1 MSNAIYFICN
11 FLAKTKKLRYICSQ
25 IDFIIS
31 KTTINM
37 KRINLW
43 MPVAILICSLMMT
56 GLSSCNDVAD
66 NPGNR
71 DAQSRD
77 VGYDVDNVKMV
88 ESRDVSIKEILEDII
103 VDHDDLET
111 DEDLIYTEWGKEQ
124 LKDLQDDEQNTAS
137 TRAGLDGESGETKM
151 GIKYVTIRYKT
162 IGADGEETELSE
174 LIAYDKNAGGNDPTM
189 NPKNLVIGCHCTI
202 TSDAERPTN
211 FKKLDFNTD
220 VNMLT
225 LLSSSQKCL
234 VVIPDYEGYGST
246 SSTAHP
252 YCNRDVTAKQ
262 VIDGAK
268 AAVVWFE
275 ANVAK
280 LQSDWKTVAVGYSQ
294 GGAVAA
300 SIPSYYYAN
309 NLTGLDVIG
318 AVCGDGPYDPLAT
331 LKQYIKEDRLYM
343 PVAPALLLKGMVDTD
358 KQLMAL
364 GCTYKDFVTDKFYNT
379 GIFDWLKSKEYATDV
394 IQTKL
399 LEYSAKNGG
408 ESGFTMMAMYN
419 NEFKAYIPENIKE
432 GDKNWQLSNG
442 KGVNYCT
449 VDQCFKPEV
458 IEYFKSGTITGDVPE
473 AKLKALEQALE
484 KNSLTYGSWKP
495 SGAYPHAYHFF
506 HSTRDEVVPFCNY
519 ESVKAAW
526 GTNLFLGNPFESS
539 FCYLHLGTGANF
551 YVLRVINFTSNILNR
566 KWAPGETK

>member
-1 MSNAIYFICN
+1 
-11 FLAKTKKLRYICSQ
+11 
-25 IDFIIS
+25 
-31 KTTINM
+31 M
-37 KRINLW
+37 KRFNLW
-43 MPVAILICSLMMT
+43 MPIAVLICSFLMT
-56 GLSSCNDVAD
+56 GLCSCDDIAD
-66 NPGNR
+66 NPSNR
-71 DAQSRD
+71 YPGGRD
-77 VGYDVDNVKMV
+77 IGYDVKNVKVV
-88 ESRDVSIKEILEDII
+88 ESGDFTISEIVEDIL
-103 VDHDDLET
+103 VDHEDMDTDD
-111 DEDLIYTEWGKEQ
+111 DFIYTEWGKEQ
-124 LKDLQDDEQNTAS
+124 LNNIQAQEKAT
-137 TRAGLDGESGETKM
+137 TRSGEGLDGESGESKM
-151 GIKYVTIRYKT
+151 GMRYVTIRYKT
-162 IGADGEETELSE
+162 TGADGKETELSE
-174 LIAYDKNAGGNDPTM
+174 LIAYDKDAGGKDFTK
-189 NPKNLVIGCHCTI
+189 NPKNLIIGCHCTI
-202 TSDAERPTN
+202 TSNAERPTN
-211 FKKLDFNTD
+211 FKKLDFGTD

-225 LLSSSQKCL
+225 LLGSSVKGL

-246 SSTAHP
+246 SSSPHP

-262 VIDGAK
+262 MIDGAK

-275 ANVAK
+275 ENVTK
-280 LQSDWKTVAVGYSQ
+280 LPSDWKTVAVGYSQ
-294 GGAVAA
+294 GAAVAA
-300 SIPSYYYAN
+300 SLVNYYYAN
-309 NLTGLDVIG
+309 KLKGLDIIG

-343 PVAPALLLKGMVDTD
+343 PVAPALLLKGMVDTN
-358 KQLMAL
+358 KEMIAL

-379 GIFDWLKSKEYATDV
+379 GIFDWLKNKEYATDV

-458 IEYFKSGTITGDVPE
+458 IEYFKSGKITGDVPE

-484 KNSLTYGSWKP
+484 KNSLTYGGWKP
-495 SGAYPHAYHFF
+495 SGTYPHAYHFF

-551 YVLRVINFTSNILNR
+551 YVLRAITFTENILKQ
-566 KWAPGETK
+566 KWTPGETKL